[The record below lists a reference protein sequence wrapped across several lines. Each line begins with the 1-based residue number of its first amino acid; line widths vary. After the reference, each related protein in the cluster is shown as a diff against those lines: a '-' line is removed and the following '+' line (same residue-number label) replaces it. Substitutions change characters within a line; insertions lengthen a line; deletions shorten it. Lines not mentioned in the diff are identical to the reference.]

1 MSLLD
6 VATGELPRFQ
16 GTMPT
21 RLGSAGGG
29 RKWLNL
35 VGFEAIKIK
44 RCESGVGTGGSGGG

>member
-21 RLGSAGGG
+21 RLGSAGGA